1 MQLSQSQEAAKK
13 DFLDFLDDPQ
23 AREFTISGPAGSG
36 KTFLLT
42 YLLEAAYNEQ
52 ALLSSIDDAESK
64 LAIYLSATTHK
75 AVEVLKQAVPEY
87 TAETVYSRLNL
98 RVNNDYKT
106 GTTSLVRTTFRNKNE
121 FMDSLKFGCKTILVI
136 DEASMVNRELYDYI
150 KKLIERT
157 KDLRIVYVGDK
168 YQLPP
173 VMESCS
179 PVFTRVKNISYL
191 TEIQRQSDSSTI
203 IPVAQEMRDVMDTAG
218 LWPAIVDST
227 NIKVFRE
234 PQEWLQAIGDAFTQN
249 PDPTSNR
256 VLAWS
261 NKHVAGY
268 NNHVLSALGHTTMF
282 YEGNTAINNTRC
294 QPNPKVAFQA
304 DEPLRIMQV
313 HCEYEHKITLSCN
326 VSRNTWQFAFA
337 GIKLQ
342 VRSLRTNS
350 TAEIQVPLNFQQFNA
365 VLKQIADV
373 IKKNDLSWK
382 TYFDLKEQ
390 VCDLRPSF
398 AQTLH
403 KSQGSTYGN
412 VFIDLQDVSRNNKWL
427 EVAQLVYTG
436 MTRASN
442 NVYFYG
448 ELAEKWTK
456 NRKESINEVFTHET
470 ASFT

>member
-1 MQLSQSQEAAKK
+1 MQLSQSQEAAKQ
-13 DFLDFLDDPQ
+13 DFLNFLDDPA

-52 ALLSSIDDAESK
+52 QLLSSIDDTESS

-98 RVNNDYKT
+98 RVKNDFNT
-106 GTTSLVRTTFRNKNE
+106 GTTSLTKVNYRNKNE

-150 KKLIERT
+150 KKLLERT
-157 KDLRIVYVGDK
+157 QTLRIVYVGDK

-191 TEIQRQSDSSTI
+191 TEIQRQSGSSTI

-218 LWPAIVDST
+218 LWPEIVDSA
-227 NIKVFRE
+227 NIKVFSE
-234 PQEWLQAIGDAFTQN
+234 PQQWLQAIGDAFTQN
-249 PDPTSNR
+249 PDPMFNR

-261 NKHVAGY
+261 NKHVNGY

-282 YEGNTAINNTRC
+282 YKDNIAINNTRC
-294 QPNPKVAFQA
+294 QPNPEVAFQA
-304 DEPLRIMQV
+304 DEPLRICEV
-313 HCEYEHKITLSCN
+313 IGEYEHKVTLKNFEFLFS
-326 VSRNTWQFAFA
+326 AM
-337 GIKLQ
+337 KLR
-342 VRSLRTNS
+342 VRSLRTGNS
-350 TAEIQVPLNFQQFNA
+350 AEIRVPTDFQQFNA
-365 VLKQIADV
+365 VLKQMADA
-373 IKKNDLSWK
+373 IKRNKLSWK
-382 TYFDLKEQ
+382 PYFDLKER

-448 ELAEKWTK
+448 ELPEKWTK
-456 NRKESINEVFTHET
+456 HRRECINEVFTHET